1 MSAGAT
7 IPPLPV
13 PGTNFRKLPAAL
25 APLQAEDR
33 WLVWRWEIMAG
44 KSGRP
49 DRLTKVPYVADA
61 PGRKARSN
69 DRRTWRSFE
78 AAVAAVEA
86 GRAHGV
92 GASLADGKWGSF
104 DLDDCR
110 DPATGAL
117 EEWSEVQVAD
127 SASYAE
133 VTISGTGLRIIGLA
147 EGSEIHRN
155 QRVPDSPKGKI
166 ETYRRT
172 ARFIVVTGDH
182 LPGSPDALA
191 NIDAQIDR
199 TVAWLDEAA
208 REAKGQKERPE
219 AARSDED
226 RRRDLSGELLRLIE
240 CGAPE
245 GERSEKFMHVVG
257 WLKDYGRTA
266 PEIVALLARHPAGI
280 AEKYGN
286 RLEVEVHRC
295 WNKAETKAR
304 NSGKRRKRPKPG
316 PSPSDEDGSP
326 DERSVIA
333 VVAGQ
338 VPRVVDETEAALI
351 AAGAPIYTRAGSL
364 VRPVIEAA
372 AASKGGTTLTT
383 RFKPMCPASM
393 SDHAARVARYQR
405 FDMRS
410 EDWMDINPPKDA
422 ILALLARDGEWRLP
436 AVAGIVTTP
445 TLRPDGT
452 ILSEAG
458 YDPATRLLLVLAE
471 GFHLPS
477 IQERPT
483 REDAE
488 RALRLL
494 TDLISDFPF
503 VAPIDRAV
511 ALSGILTAV
520 ARGALSVT
528 PLHAINAHTPGTG
541 KSYLVDVISTIATG
555 RRSPVIAAGKTE
567 EETEKRLVSLLLNAD
582 PIVSIDN
589 VNGELGGDT
598 LCQMTERP
606 MVRVR
611 ILGTSDAPEIECC
624 STVFATGN
632 NLTLIGDMTRRT
644 ITCALDAKV
653 ERPELREFAFKP
665 EERVLAD
672 RGAYVAAA
680 LTIVLAYRA
689 AGAPS
694 VCGPVGSYEVWS
706 DMVRAPL
713 IWLGEAD
720 PVDSMETARAE
731 DPELSAIREL
741 FGHWRDHPL
750 LHLNSAYSVNG
761 IIQVACEQAETY
773 GSFGREFKTPEFRDL
788 LLRVAG
794 RGSVVNSN
802 ALGLWF
808 KAISGRV
815 VSGGQLH
822 VRLDPKRC
830 NKYSLVF
837 NADAVDPDDWHFA
850 HAAE

>member
-1 MSAGAT
+1 MSAVAS
-7 IPPLPV
+7 LPSLPA
-13 PGTNFRKLPAAL
+13 PGTKFRTLLPAL
-25 APLQAEDR
+25 DGMKAEPR
-33 WLVWRWEIMAG
+33 WLVWRWERHW
-44 KSGRP
+44 KSGKA
-49 DRLTKVPYVADA
+49 TKVPYQASA
-61 PGRKARSN
+61 PSRHAKSN
-69 DRRTWRSFE
+69 SPKTWGSFE
-78 AAVAAVEA
+78 DAIAAYEA
-86 GRAHGV
+86 GLVHGI
-92 GASLADGKWGSF
+92 GYALADGDLGMF

-110 DPATGAL
+110 DRETGAIS
-117 EEWSEVQVAD
+117 EWAQEQVRRT
-127 SASYAE
+127 ASYAE
-133 VTISGTGLRIIGLA
+133 VTTSGTGLRIIGRA
-147 EGSEIHRN
+147 TGPKVHRN
-155 QRVPDSPKGKI
+155 QTVPDADGGRI
-166 ETYRRT
+166 ETYRGCERYV
-172 ARFIVVTGDH
+172 VVTGDH
-182 LPGSPDALA
+182 LPGSADILA
-191 NIDAQIDR
+191 EIDAEIDA

-208 REAKGQKERPE
+208 RERRSKGRKSKVEAPRPDDG
-219 AARSDED
+219 ARSD
-226 RRRDLSGELLRLIE
+226 LPIELERLIRD
-240 CGAPE
+240 GAPE

-257 WLKDYGRTA
+257 WLKDYGWTA
-266 PEIVALLARHPAGI
+266 PEIVALLARHPNGI
-280 AEKYGN
+280 AEKYGD

-304 NSGKRRKRPKPG
+304 TSGKRRKRPAPG

-326 DERSVIA
+326 DERPVIA

-410 EDWMDINPPKDA
+410 EDWMDTNPPKDA

-452 ILSEAG
+452 ILSQPG
-458 YDPATRLLLVLAE
+458 YDPATRLLLVLPE
-471 GFHLPS
+471 GFRLPP
-477 IQERPT
+477 IPERPT

-488 RALRLL
+488 RALCLL
-494 TDLISDFPF
+494 TDLISGFPF

-589 VNGELGGDT
+589 VNGPLGGDT

-606 MVRVR
+606 MVRAR
-611 ILGTSDAPEIECC
+611 ILGTSDAPEIECR

-632 NLTLIGDMTRRT
+632 NLTLVGDMTRRT

-653 ERPELREFAFKP
+653 ERPELREFTFKP
-665 EERVLAD
+665 VERVLAD

-689 AGAPS
+689 AGAPT

-750 LHLNSAYSVNG
+750 LHLNSPYSVNS

-788 LLRVAG
+788 LLRMAG
-794 RGSVVNSN
+794 RGGVVNS
-802 ALGLWF
+802 ADLGAWL
-808 KAISGRV
+808 KSISGRV
-815 VSGGQLH
+815 VGAEKLG
-822 VRLDPKRC
+822 VKLDPKRG
-830 NKYSLVF
+830 NKYTLEARSRAI
-837 NADAVDPDDWHFA
+837 NPDDWHFA